1 MVEQCEIAGAQLAWG
16 AATDVGKVRSLNE
29 DSMLAVPPVFV
40 VADGMGGHDAG
51 EVASALTVSR
61 LATLAEGEPT
71 SVELV
76 SAEIQNINSLLRA
89 AADGPSGSTMG
100 TTGVGMVMVDNVGVL
115 SWLVFNVGDSRA
127 YVMDDDS
134 LVQMSKDHSYVQELV
149 DAGDIE
155 PFEARVHP
163 HRNVVTQAL
172 GADDQV
178 HPDYWVRPVRP
189 SERFLLCS
197 DGLTGEVEDGVIA
210 AVMSAGLPADQ
221 TAQELIELA
230 LANGGHD
237 NVTAI
242 VIDVVAVLSWEDPTT
257 ETRPGSRTAVRGTA
271 VLDPPR
277 PLFGQ
282 STASFSTPDPLDQL
296 AEQVQDPPEPLLPLP
311 LPLPPAPSQKRQKL
325 FARTDPSG
333 VVSLNPEPPSEGFIQ
348 EVPET
353 QVPLFTGSATLEA
366 QAVDN
371 SVFIVSGLEEINEVP
386 QGPEKPRAAVSTAA
400 SAALLAASLSPITV
414 PAELVVPEAHE
425 EPEETHL
432 LPEQEILPMP
442 PGVATSSRPIRV
454 QPLQGDDG
462 TGGSDGSHA

>member
-1 MVEQCEIAGAQLAWG
+1 
-16 AATDVGKVRSLNE
+16 
-29 DSMLAVPPVFV
+29 
-40 VADGMGGHDAG
+40 
-51 EVASALTVSR
+51 
-61 LATLAEGEPT
+61 
-71 SVELV
+71 
-76 SAEIQNINSLLRA
+76 
-89 AADGPSGSTMG
+89 
-100 TTGVGMVMVDNVGVL
+100 
-115 SWLVFNVGDSRA
+115 VGDSRA
-127 YVMDDDS
+127 YVMNDDS

-189 SERFLLCS
+189 GERFLLCS
-197 DGLTGEVEDGVIA
+197 DGLTGEVEDGVIG
-210 AVMSAGLPADQ
+210 AVMSAGLAADQ
-221 TAQELIELA
+221 TAQELVQLA
-230 LANGGHD
+230 LAAGGHD

-257 ETRPGSRTAVRGTA
+257 ETRPGNRTAVRGTS

-282 STASFSTPDPLDQL
+282 STASFSTPDPLDQA
-296 AEQVQDPPEPLLPLP
+296 AELVQNPPKPLLPLP
-311 LPLPPAPSQKRQKL
+311 LPLPLPPEPSQKRQKL

-333 VVSLNPEPPSEGFIQ
+333 VVSLNPEPLLEGFIQ

-353 QVPLFTGSATLEA
+353 EVPPFTGFATLEA

-371 SVFIVSGLEEINEVP
+371 SVLIVSGLEEISEVP
-386 QGPEKPRAAVSTAA
+386 QGAEEPRAAVSTAA

-414 PAELVVPEAHE
+414 PEELVVPEVHE
-425 EPEETHL
+425 EPEETQL

-454 QPLQGDDG
+454 QPLQGDRG